1 MAQPSTIVNEIRDG
15 ITSLLREL
23 EKVPAINNK
32 YVDLGGT
39 DFVKQYLL
47 DDQGQPITDL
57 TVDEFVTG
65 ISNIQELL
73 VWLDAGHRA
82 ALMKLTR

>member
-15 ITSLLREL
+15 VTSLLRSL
-23 EKVPAINNK
+23 ETVPVINNK
-32 YVDLGGT
+32 YVDLGGA

-47 DDQGQPITDL
+47 DEAGEPVTDL

-65 ISNIQELL
+65 IANIQELL
-73 VWLDAGHRA
+73 AWLDAGHRA